1 MLFPVNVMII
11 KYSGDVPIKM
21 VRNIISWINGY
32 RIAIGVA
39 TKNTIAGLITLETLL
54 DKLYNKREADELE
67 FLLFWARISEPF
79 DGLL

>member
-1 MLFPVNVMII
+1 MLFPVKVIII
-11 KYSGDVPIKM
+11 KYSGEVPIKI

-39 TKNTIAGLITLETLL
+39 TKNTTAGLITLETLL
-54 DKLYNKREADELE
+54 DRLYNKREADELE
-67 FLLFWARISEPF
+67 LLFGARISEPF